1 MNEKK
6 QRLVALDL
14 ARILAMGMMVVGHSF
29 FDLAQP
35 HSYNIGEFPWN
46 FWEFARGLTAP
57 LFLFIS
63 GIVQVFANKRDSN
76 GKLPQ
81 TIVHRRVRT
90 AFLLIF
96 IGYFLNFPVRQAYHF
111 LVVDKIVLIPFFQVN
126 ILQLIGFS
134 LLFVV
139 VLFSII
145 RNNRTL
151 GIVTF
156 LLGLLIL
163 VFNPLVHLVDWYEI
177 LPLPIAPY
185 FSLAKGSY
193 FTIFPFSAFL
203 LFGVSFGAFLQRFE
217 PETRYKNILKFG
229 SLFGLILLPV
239 GLIVYFAI
247 SHLNLPFFD
256 AFKGNPGM
264 SIIRLSLVLFI
275 ISLIVLTHLLYL
287 KKFPI
292 VENISTTLGKNS
304 LFIYVIHLLLL
315 YGLPW
320 YSGLA
325 TTFGKTLSI
334 AESFF
339 CSFAILAISFA
350 LVFIFEYFGS
360 KEKLAKPI
368 LKYGLIS
375 LSILLLIV

>member
-35 HSYNIGEFPWN
+35 RSYVISEFPWN

-63 GIVQVFANKRDSN
+63 GIVQVFANKRNSD
-76 GKLPQ
+76 GKLPK

-90 AFLLIF
+90 ALLLIF

-111 LVVDKIVLIPFFQVN
+111 LVVDKMVLIPFFQVN
-126 ILQLIGFS
+126 ILQLIGIT
-134 LLFVV
+134 LLCVV
-139 VLFSII
+139 VLFSMIKS
-145 RNNRTL
+145 NRTL

-156 LLGLLIL
+156 ILGLIIL
-163 VFNPLVHLVDWYEI
+163 VFNPFVHLVDWYKI

-185 FSLAKGSY
+185 FSLTKGSY

-203 LFGVSFGAFLQRFE
+203 FFGISFGTFLQRFE
-217 PETRYKNILKFG
+217 PEVRYKNILKFG

-239 GLIVYFAI
+239 GLLVYFVI
-247 SHLNLPFFD
+247 SNLNLPFFD
-256 AFKGNPGM
+256 AFKGNSGM
-264 SIIRLSLVLFI
+264 AVIRLSLVFFI
-275 ISLIVLTHLLYL
+275 IDLVILLYLLYL
-287 KKFPI
+287 KRFPAI
-292 VENISTTLGKNS
+292 EGISTTLGKNS
-304 LFIYVIHLLLL
+304 LFVYVIHLLLL

-325 TTFGKTLSI
+325 TRFGKTFSI
-334 AESFF
+334 TESFLL
-339 CSFAILAISFA
+339 SFVILIISFA
-350 LVFIFEYFGS
+350 LVFVFEHFGR

>member
-1 MNEKK
+1 MNEKR
-6 QRLVALDL
+6 QRLAALDL

-35 HSYNIGEFPWN
+35 HLYVISEFPWN

-76 GKLPQ
+76 GRLPQ
-81 TIVHRRVRT
+81 AIVHRRIRT

-96 IGYFLNFPVRQAYHF
+96 IGYFLNFPVRQAYHV
-111 LVVDKIVLIPFFQVN
+111 LVVDRMVLVPFFQVN
-126 ILQLIGFS
+126 ILQLIGIT

-139 VLFSII
+139 VLFLII
-145 RNNRTL
+145 KSNRTL

-156 LLGLLIL
+156 ILGLLIL
-163 VFNPLVHLVDWYEI
+163 VFNPFVHLIDWYKV

-185 FSLAKGSY
+185 FSLTKGSY

-203 LFGVSFGAFLQRFE
+203 FFGISFGTLLQRFA
-217 PETRYKNILKFG
+217 PELRYKNILKFG
-229 SLFGLILLPV
+229 SLFGLILLPI
-239 GLIVYFAI
+239 GLFTYFAI
-247 SHLNLPFFD
+247 SNLNLPFFD
-256 AFKGNPGM
+256 AFKGNSGM
-264 SIIRLSLVLFI
+264 AIIRLSLVFFI
-275 ISLIVLTHLLYL
+275 IDLVVLLYLLYL
-287 KKFPI
+287 KQFPI

-304 LFIYVIHLLLL
+304 LFVYVIHLLLL

-325 TTFGKTLSI
+325 TRFGKTFSV
-334 AESFF
+334 AESFLL
-339 CSFAILAISFA
+339 SFVILAISFA
-350 LVFIFEYFGS
+350 LVFIFEYFGR
-360 KEKLAKPI
+360 KEKLTKPI